1 MNFLQVQGFGFS
13 KRKLTEEG
21 EMEKKGKE
29 RIIEKEVCVAPDD
42 LLTVAQAARHLG
54 VARKKIYELVEWN
67 ELEGI
72 KLGRSLRIKRKSLER
87 FQASGKLT

>member
-1 MNFLQVQGFGFS
+1 MTEN
-13 KRKLTEEG
+13 KRKAQP
-21 EMEKKGKE
+21 MEKK
-29 RIIEKEVCVAPDD
+29 VFVSPDD
-42 LLTVAQAARHLG
+42 LLTVAEAAQYLG
-54 VARKKIYELVEWN
+54 VTRKKVYELVEWK